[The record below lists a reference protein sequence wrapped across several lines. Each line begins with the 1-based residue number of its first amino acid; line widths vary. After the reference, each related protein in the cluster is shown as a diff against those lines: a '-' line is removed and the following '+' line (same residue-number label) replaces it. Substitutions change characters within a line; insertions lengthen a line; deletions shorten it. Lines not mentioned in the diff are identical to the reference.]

1 MPVTAR
7 TWLLIAALGLL
18 SLSAAEA
25 LSAPP
30 LEPEISDV
38 ATLPPSSPH
47 RFFTAKLRNSSF
59 VIFDGDSGKME
70 GNIPAGY
77 IANLAIAPDNSQF
90 FVSETYW
97 AHGARGER
105 QDLLSVYDSRTLN
118 LVKEIPLPGRALV
131 MKMQNFDISASGS
144 RAYVYIMLPASSVV
158 WVDLKK
164 QVVGGTVEIPGCA
177 LVFPW
182 GEEGFSSLCADGSLA
197 TVTLPE
203 SGQAKVTHT
212 KPFLRQHRSNFR
224 EQFCRSHN
232 GHRDF
237 HLLYRPC
244 LSGKARCGHGGGKA
258 VVDAKGSRFSSG
270 RHRRAG
276 IGLAPRRRPARGL
289 SQGERQAIRTD
300 ARGKLLDPSTRRKR
314 DLGARYQDSFTAVPF
329 SAAAGPDQ
337 RSRRR

>member
-144 RAYVYIMLPASSVV
+144 RAYVYIMLPASFSAVRHGSIV
-158 WVDLKK
+158 LCTKSSTSD
-164 QVVGGTVEIPGCA
+164 
-177 LVFPW
+177 
-182 GEEGFSSLCADGSLA
+182 SSLARVSFMF
-197 TVTLPE
+197 
-203 SGQAKVTHT
+203 K
-212 KPFLRQHRSNFR
+212 
-224 EQFCRSHN
+224 
-232 GHRDF
+232 
-237 HLLYRPC
+237 C
-244 LSGKARCGHGGGKA
+244 LGPAASA
-258 VVDAKGSRFSSG
+258 VMYG
-270 RHRRAG
+270 RL
-276 IGLAPRRRPARGL
+276 I
-289 SQGERQAIRTD
+289 S
-300 ARGKLLDPSTRRKR
+300 
-314 DLGARYQDSFTAVPF
+314 VC
-329 SAAAGPDQ
+329 
-337 RSRRR
+337 